1 MLIAKIALAHASE
14 ILGCYKLLD
23 GETLE
28 NYIVWPSPP
37 LVLSVLLRSTF
48 HSRFACPLTAFL
60 GRLGSRSWRSLN
72 KGENPKSETNKKWGK
87 RVKSLETESEAKAAQ
102 KPLCSR
108 ELSFVSQSGT
118 SCSLSLSL
126 RPSDTAHLWTLFFW
140 SSFHSHSLAEW
151 IALAF
156 FLILSFFSFLFFV

>member
-1 MLIAKIALAHASE
+1 MLIAKISSCSCLRDTWMLQIVGWWNFGKLHCLAVAAAARLVGSSSFHISLTLCLSADLPSLADLAHAAGDHW
-14 ILGCYKLLD
+14 IRAK
-23 GETLE
+23 T
-28 NYIVWPSPP
+28 
-37 LVLSVLLRSTF
+37 
-48 HSRFACPLTAFL
+48 
-60 GRLGSRSWRSLN
+60 
-72 KGENPKSETNKKWGK
+72 PKAKQNKKWGK

-126 RPSDTAHLWTLFFW
+126 RPSDTAHSWTLFFW

-156 FLILSFFSFLFFV
+156 FL

>member
-118 SCSLSLSL
+118 SCSLSLSA
-126 RPSDTAHLWTLFFW
+126 SLWHCTLVDVV
-140 SSFHSHSLAEW
+140 
-151 IALAF
+151 
-156 FLILSFFSFLFFV
+156 FLILVSLAQSRRVDRFSFFF